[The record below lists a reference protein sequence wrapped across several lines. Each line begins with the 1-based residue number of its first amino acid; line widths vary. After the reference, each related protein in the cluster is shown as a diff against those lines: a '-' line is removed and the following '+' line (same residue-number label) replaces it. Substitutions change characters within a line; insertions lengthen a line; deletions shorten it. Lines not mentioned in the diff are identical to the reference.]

1 MKNRLTWITL
11 IPLLVGL
18 VAFGLG
24 SSQSTTEA
32 APANPLAN
40 IPVTGTVE
48 NGGTFQGT
56 LDIVSFATQSGQI
69 VATGLLDGTLRNSS
83 GGTIGTVEDELVTNI
98 PVELSPGDQPRVCRI
113 LDLTL
118 GPLDLNLLGL
128 RVQLSQ
134 VDLLITAIRGPGNLL
149 GNLLCA
155 IVGLLDGGGPLD
167 QIVNLLN
174 RIVDLLGSLTP

>member
-1 MKNRLTWITL
+1 M
-11 IPLLVGL
+11 
-18 VAFGLG
+18 
-24 SSQSTTEA
+24 
-32 APANPLAN
+32 
-40 IPVTGTVE
+40 TGTVE
-48 NGGTFQGT
+48 NGGTFQGR
-56 LDIVSFATQSGQI
+56 LDVVSFATQNGQI
-69 VATGLLDGTLRNSS
+69 VATGLLDGTLRDAS
-83 GGTIGTVEDELVTNI
+83 GGIIGTVTDELVTNI
-98 PVELSPGDQPRVCRI
+98 PVDLSPGDRPRVCTI

-128 RVQLSQ
+128 RVQLSE